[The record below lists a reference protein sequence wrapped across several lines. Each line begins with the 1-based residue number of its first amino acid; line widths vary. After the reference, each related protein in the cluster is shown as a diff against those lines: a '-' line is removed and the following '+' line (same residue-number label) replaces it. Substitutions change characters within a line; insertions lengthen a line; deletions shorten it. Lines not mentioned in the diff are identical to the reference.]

1 MDTKN
6 TKDKAVMIPNGL
18 HVLEEQIPL
27 DSGPCT
33 DVDLLQH
40 TIKIHGPYKTIHTT
54 YGFARG

>member
-1 MDTKN
+1 M
-6 TKDKAVMIPNGL
+6 VPYGL

-40 TIKIHGPYKTIHTT
+40 TTKIHGPYIKS
-54 YGFARG
+54 YEFPKDNECNPLLQDAKS